1 MYLRVR
7 HAAPQVRDWDENA
20 ARMPGGHRRVNGS
33 NLTVGLK
40 FFKNSEDQKKKLVK
54 MKFKNKF
61 HEIIYYLISQVFWDM
76 DFSKFIGTL

>member
-40 FFKNSEDQKKKLVK
+40 FFKNSEDQKKKTRQ
-54 MKFKNKF
+54 N
-61 HEIIYYLISQVFWDM
+61 EI
-76 DFSKFIGTL
+76 

>member
-40 FFKNSEDQKKKLVK
+40 FFNTIELVDTGVWFDTFF
-54 MKFKNKF
+54 KFL
-61 HEIIYYLISQVFWDM
+61 HEPIINIVGM
-76 DFSKFIGTL
+76 VK